1 MSEKNKEK
9 LVELEEALKS
19 TWETKSKMSQ
29 EHEAERKRLLQEQLQ
44 AAQLLQAAKERSWQL
59 LKDKANLE
67 LTFSHVR
74 EIAKSSKSICKEL
87 DQWMVVLSKLGGLE
101 KSLSDQST
109 VIQVFRTSLEKESG
123 NLLKVMKNSLAHFR
137 RVV

>member
-1 MSEKNKEK
+1 M
-9 LVELEEALKS
+9 VELEEALKS

-29 EHEAERKRLLQEQLQ
+29 EHEEERKRLLQEQLL
-44 AAQLLQAAKERSWQL
+44 AAQQLQAAKERSWQL

-74 EIAKSSKSICKEL
+74 EISKNSKSICKEL

-123 NLLKVMKNSLAHFR
+123 NLLKVIL
-137 RVV
+137 V